1 MLLVG
6 LQRAV
11 FLVHDLKIY
20 KGIHSST
27 RVYYDKGLLCF
38 WLQVLCMSR
47 GR

>member
-11 FLVHDLKIY
+11 FFLVHDLKIY
-20 KGIHSST
+20 KGVHRGT
-27 RVYYDKGLLCF
+27 RVYDVFGCRFYVCQG
-38 WLQVLCMSR
+38 